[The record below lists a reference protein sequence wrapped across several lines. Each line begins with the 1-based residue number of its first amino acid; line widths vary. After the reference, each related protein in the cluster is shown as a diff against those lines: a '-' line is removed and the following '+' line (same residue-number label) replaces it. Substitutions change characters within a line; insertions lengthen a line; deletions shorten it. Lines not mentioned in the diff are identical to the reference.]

1 MKLQLPSLGGVAGG
15 GPGGGGGVNPRLA
28 PPCDTA
34 ET

>member
-15 GPGGGGGVNPRLA
+15 GPGGGGGGNPRLA
-28 PPCDTA
+28 LPCDTA